1 MYVAAKKHYS
11 LSSRHTLSG
20 ALLDQIHIRHI
31 RRPYIRH
38 ICELISQRCEHL
50 MCQQFTHIAHTHIH
64 HTYHYAH
71 CPHFVPCA
79 VVCMCKLVAII
90 QLPYHHRALSVDMA
104 CCCVEGSC
112 GAGAD
117 AMFPHFRASLGYIEK
132 CLMYIMGC
140 SHCLQ
145 GIPFV
150 VVVGFARRRKVRE
163 HTFVLPFAPT
173 HTHTN
178 RVWCGSE

>member
-1 MYVAAKKHYS
+1 
-11 LSSRHTLSG
+11 
-20 ALLDQIHIRHI
+20 
-31 RRPYIRH
+31 
-38 ICELISQRCEHL
+38 
-50 MCQQFTHIAHTHIH
+50 
-64 HTYHYAH
+64 
-71 CPHFVPCA
+71 
-79 VVCMCKLVAII
+79 
-90 QLPYHHRALSVDMA
+90 MA

-117 AMFPHFRASLGYIEK
+117 AMFPHFRASPGYIEK

-150 VVVGFARRRKVRE
+150 VVVEFARRRKVRE

-173 HTHTN
+173 HTHTQIAFGAEVN
-178 RVWCGSE
+178 KPAENATPAYSAKPTNPLLFPNYGFIYSR